1 MRMLNLT
8 ALALAVAL
16 PAAAQQADPDKPA
29 KGGGKLP
36 SGWQARTD
44 KDAALD
50 NVRFESMGPGWHV
63 TTGPAVIL
71 WRPDDQAQGDFE
83 ASATL
88 IQTKA
93 PEHPEAYGIFVGGQ
107 ALQGPE
113 QSYTYFLVRGDGKF
127 LIKRRTGATTT
138 NVTEGWTE
146 NAAVVKANES
156 GSQQNTLSI
165 QRSGDRV
172 RFLANGTEVLSA
184 PAAEVATGG
193 QAGLR
198 INHNLDVHVG
208 AFTFTKK

>member
-1 MRMLNLT
+1 MRTFTLT
-8 ALALAVAL
+8 ALALAVAI
-16 PAAAQQADPDKPA
+16 PVAAQQADPDKPA

-36 SGWQARTD
+36 AGWQARTD

-71 WRPDDQAQGDFE
+71 WRPGDQAQGDFE

-93 PEHPEAYGIFVGGQ
+93 PTHPEAYGIFVGGQ

-127 LIKRRTGATTT
+127 LIKRRTGTTTT

-146 NAAVVKANES
+146 NAAVVKASTANVVASTRIRKRDMTNPLTIDFKLLPDELRTVA
-156 GSQQNTLSI
+156 GVRAATWTDARPVALI
-165 QRSGDRV
+165 DR
-172 RFLANGTEVLSA
+172 RH
-184 PAAEVATGG
+184 AE
-193 QAGLR
+193 
-198 INHNLDVHVG
+198 
-208 AFTFTKK
+208 